1 MFHKDIEPS
10 DIKTGPNSY
19 KWILCA
25 LATLAERPHLVEKLF
40 VTKEYKTNG
49 AYRMRV
55 NKSGVWNELTID
67 DYMPCSLEG
76 PPLFTRA
83 HGNELWV
90 MLLEKAY
97 AKLHGSF
104 ENLREG
110 HPNEALQDFTG
121 FPTVLYDFN
130 DPETENFVKTGDLFK
145 MMLFFQ
151 QEGFLMSGTAP
162 GTIE

>member
-1 MFHKDIEPS
+1 MKASSTSKLVIYHKSPSQTENRLIVHWRRPLDFMHLDATQADHSEIKVFHKEIEPS
-10 DIKTGPNSY
+10 DIKAGPYSY

-25 LATLAERPHLVEKLF
+25 LATLAERPYLVEKLF
-40 VTKEYKTNG
+40 LTKEYKTNG
-49 AYRMRV
+49 AYRMRI

-76 PPLFTRA
+76 PPLFTRS

-104 ENLREG
+104 DNLKEG
-110 HPNEALQDFTG
+110 HPNEAL
-121 FPTVLYDFN
+121 
-130 DPETENFVKTGDLFK
+130 
-145 MMLFFQ
+145 
-151 QEGFLMSGTAP
+151 
-162 GTIE
+162 